1 MTTHRNHYV
10 PKWYQNR
17 FFKKP
22 DVGLFSL
29 ELSIPSGGTPESV
42 QARAHKR
49 HSPKVC
55 FYGED
60 LYTTILFGVPND
72 DIERFLF
79 GEIDNTGAQ
88 AVQAVAE
95 NDERRIY
102 ELFQLF
108 FDYMNAQKVRTPK
121 GLDWVK
127 AQYRGLDQMTLM
139 FEMQALRQMHCTMW
153 VEAVREIVSAE
164 SSDVK
169 FIVTDHPV
177 TVYHSCCPPDSAECL
192 YPNDPDISL
201 KGSQTVFPLG
211 SNHCLILTNLEYAN
225 EPDRKDLLTTRTNAR
240 NFGRTLSRVD
250 HWIRTRKL
258 NSAEVI
264 AVNHLLKA
272 RARRFIAADKEEWL
286 YPERYAPCDWK
297 ACGRVLLPPENEL
310 WQFRGETY
318 IGYEDGT
325 SGYQDAFGRT
335 SKSHEYLIK
344 PVGGTEPEPDKP
356 CPCGSGRRFSACC
369 LQLSIEDRMPWNVY
383 SIRERNLMLMRA
395 IEGILDLGAEGKTWD
410 DVRTELS
417 DEQVSRIHVAY
428 AALWPPETNL
438 AELLP
443 RPDPSVFRGVYVG
456 LIDPRTIAVSVLAWL
471 SYFDEILLPSPFMN
485 AHNSKPEYSPIDSPS
500 QYKEQTLKNILLL
513 SMLMPHI
520 HAGRLHFVPDP
531 LDFNDFF
538 RNAIWAIAKEKQD
551 QMRPTEADLEFARE
565 LGRDDFKRTFAR
577 LSDEDLRRQV
587 RKYDPDISETNLEG
601 VLAAF
606 RYQQRKDPLA
616 LLQPM
621 VSGKKNGQL
630 MQFRSMNF
638 ELAMFLA
645 QLIGGA
651 IYSDQS
657 LTKME
662 LEQARFPANPG
673 DLRELSPVERTILA
687 RLSVFGS
694 YEAQMADIENCARIR
709 NRLRTL
715 WRAALG
721 YKDEEDVTA
730 VITALDEV
738 EHAVT
743 TMIKEDGELTAPTE
757 RAERQLGFDVD
768 AHIVVPPKGF
778 WRSAVQRFLVSFG
791 RRRRLESVPLAMLFG
806 RAVTEPKISAA
817 ERRQPH

>member
-10 PKWYQNR
+10 PRWYQKR

-29 ELSIPSGGTPESV
+29 ELSIPVDGTPQSV

-79 GEIDNTGAQ
+79 GDIDNTGAQ
-88 AVQAVAE
+88 AVLAVAE
-95 NDERRIY
+95 NDERKIY
-102 ELFQLF
+102 EFFQLF

-139 FEMQALRQMHCTMW
+139 LEMQAIRQMHCTMW

-177 TVYHSCCPPDSAECL
+177 TVYHPDCPPDSRECQ

-201 KGSQTVFPLG
+201 KGSQTIFPLG
-211 SNHCLILTNLEYAN
+211 SDHCLILTNLEYAN
-225 EPDRKDLLTTRTNAR
+225 EPDRKDLLTIRANAR
-240 NFGRTLSRVD
+240 NFGKTLTRVD

-258 NSAEVI
+258 TSAEVV
-264 AVNHLLKA
+264 AVNHVLKA
-272 RARRFIAADKEEWL
+272 RAHRFIAADKEEWL
-286 YPERYAPCDWK
+286 YPERDAPSDWK
-297 ACGRVLLPPENEL
+297 ACGRVLIPPENEL

-318 IGYEDGT
+318 IGYKDGT

-335 SKSHEYLIK
+335 SKTHEYLSK
-344 PVGGTEPEPDKP
+344 LVGGAKPEPDKH
-356 CPCGSGRRFSACC
+356 CPCGSGRPFAACC
-369 LQLSIEDRMPWNVY
+369 LKLSAEDRMPWNVY
-383 SIRERNLMLMRA
+383 SIRERNLMFMRA
-395 IEGILDLGAEGKTWD
+395 IEGILDLDAEGKTWE
-410 DVRTELS
+410 DVRTKLS

-456 LIDPRTIAVSVLAWL
+456 LIDPRTIAVSVQGWL

-485 AHNSKPEYSPIDSPS
+485 AHNIKPEWSPIDSPA

-520 HAGRLHFVPDP
+520 YAGRLHFIPDP

-538 RNAIWAIAKEKQD
+538 RNSIWTIAKEKRD
-551 QMRPTEADLEFARE
+551 QMRPTEADLELARE

-587 RKYDPDISETNLEG
+587 RKYDPNISETNLEG
-601 VLAAF
+601 VLKAF

-616 LLQPM
+616 LLQRM
-621 VSGKKNGQL
+621 VPGNKNGQL
-630 MQFRSMNF
+630 MQFRAMNF

-651 IYSDQS
+651 IYSDQA
-657 LTKME
+657 LTKTE
-662 LEQARFPANPG
+662 LEQARFPANTGNAKEP
-673 DLRELSPVERTILA
+673 SPVERTILV
-687 RLSVFGS
+687 RLSVFGP
-694 YEAQMADIENCARIR
+694 YEAQVAEIENCAGIR

-715 WRAALG
+715 WQAASV
-721 YKDEEDVTA
+721 YKCEEDAAA
-730 VITALDEV
+730 VNTALDEV
-738 EHAVT
+738 EQAVM

-757 RAERQLGFDVD
+757 RVGRQLGFDVD

-778 WRSAVQRFLVSFG
+778 WSTATQRFLVTFG
-791 RRRRLESVPLAMLFG
+791 RRRRMESVPLAMLFG
-806 RAVTEPKISAA
+806 RAVTGSGSDAKPGS
-817 ERRQPH
+817 